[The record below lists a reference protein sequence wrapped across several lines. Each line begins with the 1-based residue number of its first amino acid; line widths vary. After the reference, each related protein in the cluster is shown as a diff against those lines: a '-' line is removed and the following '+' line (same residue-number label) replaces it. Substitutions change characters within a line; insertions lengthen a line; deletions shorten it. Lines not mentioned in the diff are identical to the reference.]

1 MFLDY
6 FALVVLLLLASSA
19 IAIAIFV
26 AMLPGRIARDRG
38 HPQADAI
45 CVCGWWG
52 MLTLGLLLPL
62 AFIWAY
68 AKPGQSRPDKPAQT
82 DAGEGDGK

>member
-1 MFLDY
+1 MLLDY
-6 FALVVLLLLASSA
+6 FALVVLLLLACSA
-19 IAIAIFV
+19 LLAAIFL

-45 CVCGWWG
+45 SVCGCWG
-52 MLTLGLLLPL
+52 MITLGLLLPL

-68 AKPGQSRPDKPAQT
+68 TKPRQSRPETSPQ
-82 DAGEGDGK
+82 AGFEEGDPT

>member
-19 IAIAIFV
+19 VAIAVFL

-38 HPQADAI
+38 HPHADAI
-45 CVCGWWG
+45 RVCGWWG
-52 MLTLGLLLPL
+52 VLTLGLLYPL

-68 AKPGQSRPDKPAQT
+68 TSPRQSVSDKPAQT
-82 DAGEGDGK
+82 GFEEGDGT

>member
-6 FALVVLLLLASSA
+6 FALVVLLLLACSA
-19 IAIAIFV
+19 VLVAIFL

-45 CVCGWWG
+45 SVCGWWG
-52 MLTLGLLLPL
+52 MITLGLLLPL

-68 AKPGQSRPDKPAQT
+68 TKPRQSRPDTSPQT
-82 DAGEGDGK
+82 GFEEGDGT

>member
-1 MFLDY
+1 MLLDY

-19 IAIAIFV
+19 VAIAIFL

-45 CVCGWWG
+45 RVCGWWG
-52 MLTLGLLLPL
+52 MLTLGLLFPL

-68 AKPGQSRPDKPAQT
+68 TSPRPSGPVQLEQT
-82 DAGEGDGK
+82 DSGEGDRT

>member
-1 MFLDY
+1 MLLDY
-6 FALVVLLLLASSA
+6 FALVVLLLLACSA
-19 IAIAIFV
+19 LLAAIFL

-45 CVCGWWG
+45 SVCGWWG

-68 AKPGQSRPDKPAQT
+68 TKPGPSRPDTSPQT
-82 DAGEGDGK
+82 GFEEGDRT